1 MKLNY
6 QLTQCLNMKLKKK
19 IKKRAKKKKTRGNQI
34 YPGKLV
40 TQVMR

>member
-6 QLTQCLNMKLKKK
+6 QLTQCSNMKLKKK
-19 IKKRAKKKKTRGNQI
+19 QLKKGQKKTRGNQI

-40 TQVMR
+40 TRVMR

>member
-19 IKKRAKKKKTRGNQI
+19 LKKEQKKTRGNQI

-40 TQVMR
+40 T

>member
-19 IKKRAKKKKTRGNQI
+19 LKKGQKKTRGNQI